1 MEAQVIPVEK
11 PFAAAEEQFSG
22 LVERLSSE
30 ESRRMTHSE
39 LGSLIAAEGREV
51 HRRLLQ
57 GHLDLRAADERV
69 RVSVRGSFDA
79 TVEAIER
86 NTWHPGGQAP
96 SGGTGP
102 AGRAG
107 LRRVLRP
114 ARVGRVG
121 SQREG
126 ASLPEP

>member
-39 LGSLIAAEGREV
+39 LGSLIAAEGHEV

-79 TVEAIER
+79 TVEACASPIYR
-86 NTWHPGGQAP
+86 P
-96 SGGTGP
+96 S
-102 AGRAG
+102 
-107 LRRVLRP
+107 VL
-114 ARVGRVG
+114 G
-121 SQREG
+121 
-126 ASLPEP
+126 